1 MLVIEFAPEHVREIK
16 NSASMRM
23 VLVRQKE
30 ITFANRVNGFE
41 ELHVFL
47 CRRVSQIYANMKHN
61 YAVQG
66 NK

>member
-1 MLVIEFAPEHVREIK
+1 MLVIKFAPEHVRDIK

-23 VLVRQKE
+23 VLVRQKQ
-30 ITFANRVNGFE
+30 ITLANRVNGFE

-47 CRRVSQIYANMKHN
+47 CRSISQIYTNMKNN

>member
-1 MLVIEFAPEHVREIK
+1 MLVIKFAPQHVRDIK

-23 VLVRQKE
+23 VLVRQKQ
-30 ITFANRVNGFE
+30 ITLANRVNGFE

-47 CRRVSQIYANMKHN
+47 CRSISQIYTNMKNN

>member
-1 MLVIEFAPEHVREIK
+1 MLVIKFAAGRVREIK

-23 VLVRQKE
+23 VLVRQKQ
-30 ITFANRVNGFE
+30 ITLTNRVNGFE

-47 CRRVSQIYANMKHN
+47 CRRVSQIYANMKNN